1 MKVVQRR
8 KSVQEVK
15 PRITMWVPAWVIKE
29 LGFELGDESEWVPL
43 EDDNGERLVALRR
56 IPGKKEGEGEEEEK
70 KEEGGED

>member
-43 EDDNGERLVALRR
+43 EDDNGAKAC
-56 IPGKKEGEGEEEEK
+56 KK
-70 KEEGGED
+70 